1 MKNEFNNNIEKD
13 KYPLLNII
21 LNDKKEIELL
31 EKIPQIN
38 TFSNIIMNYLNY
50 KKTKEEIEK
59 ISIKTEKEKIMN
71 MNNYPLTND
80 EFNKIINNYINV
92 YNSLVEE
99 KNKLDQNSYENYT
112 LDYFIIRDGNNK
124 NNLLEIYKNFVEKQ
138 NEFISK
144 IAKNEIHKV
153 YLDNIDEIYIQEAK
167 EMDIPKLLSNEKFIK
182 IIINSSY
189 KEYCFDSNNNIIYN
203 DNIKKIIF
211 DYEKIEK
218 YLGENILTGIKKFK
232 NFDKAIK
239 TIKYKDENNI
249 DIDSDILYDFQKKYR
264 NELLEE
270 NEKQEI
276 LNFIQNQNESNK
288 KDLLL
293 SLQLLMYHILSIES
307 KEDDDILVIINNM
320 TIESYNEIQKK

>member
-1 MKNEFNNNIEKD
+1 
-13 KYPLLNII
+13 
-21 LNDKKEIELL
+21 
-31 EKIPQIN
+31 
-38 TFSNIIMNYLNY
+38 
-50 KKTKEEIEK
+50 
-59 ISIKTEKEKIMN
+59 

-80 EFNKIINNYINV
+80 EFNKIINNYIND

-112 LDYFIIRDGNNK
+112 LNYFIIRDGNNK

-144 IAKNEIHKV
+144 IVKNEIHKA

-167 EMDIPKLLSNEKFIK
+167 EMDIPKLLSNEKLIK

-189 KEYCFDSNNNIIYN
+189 KEYAFDSNNNIIYN

-249 DIDSDILYDFQKKYR
+249 DIDSDILYDFQKKYG
-264 NELLEE
+264 NESLEE

-276 LNFIQNQNESNK
+276 LSFIKNQNKSNK
-288 KDLLL
+288 EDLLL
-293 SLQLLMYHILSIES
+293 SLQLLMHYILSIAS
-307 KEDDDILVIINNM
+307 KEDDDILDIIKNM
-320 TIESYNEIQKK
+320 PAEKYNEIQKKQFSLIKSFFEKDKVDNGNIIDDYDYIFDQMNNNDNSLNNYTVKKLVSIYEKFKEELEK